1 MQRSTT
7 IRLATFV
14 LWLLAAGSLAY
25 WVLKFVRG
33 PVAPA
38 TANVASLSAGG
49 AAGAGGTGAPD
60 STALARGLGGG
71 VVAPTGAD
79 NPAPAVSSINASRFT
94 LSGVVVSPARQTSAS
109 VALIAVDGK
118 PAKPYRVGT
127 VLVDGVMLH
136 SVAAGKAMLAT
147 SADAPVAVT
156 LELPR
161 LTSAVA
167 GTAIAVRPV
176 IPPQAVQA
184 PTGAPVISAVPNATP
199 AVGVTMPGVG
209 DAGQSAAAQP
219 GVTSTNPTAVP
230 GQRPP
235 RPSAMRGTERKREA
249 QE

>member
-14 LWLLAAGSLAY
+14 LWLLAAGSVAY

-38 TANVASLSAGG
+38 AANVASLSAGG
-49 AAGAGGTGAPD
+49 AGAAAVD
-60 STALARGLGGG
+60 SVALARGLGGG
-71 VVAPTGAD
+71 APAAPVD
-79 NPAPAVSSINASRFT
+79 NPVNPPPSSINASRFNLT
-94 LSGVVVSPARQTSAS
+94 GVVVSPARQARNS
-109 VALIAVDGK
+109 VALIGMDGK

-127 VLVDGVMLH
+127 VLTDGVVLH

-167 GTAIAVRPV
+167 GTAIAVRPPQPVVVPPTQPVPV
-176 IPPQAVQA
+176 IP
-184 PTGAPVISAVPNATP
+184 S
-199 AVGVTMPGVG
+199 PGVNLPG
-209 DAGQSAAAQP
+209 VAAPAAQA
-219 GVTSTNPTAVP
+219 GGANPQNPMAVP
-230 GQRPP
+230 GQRPA
-235 RPSAMRGTERKREA
+235 RPSAMRQPEGKQREV